1 MKKYSI
7 TFLLITLLVLTVNIN
22 KSLGNIKF
30 VQASKMQQINH
41 ISTVNV
47 TGEFKNSDETYIR
60 LSAPVCIK
68 DVFVKENSY
77 VNRGQALFSI
87 DKAKMVSLLTGGIT
101 DELLSSVTDTDLT
114 RLKSRYNSFT
124 ENSIFNLPDTVYAGE
139 NGIISRITVFPGGIA
154 LPNQD
159 LMVINHTDDIVA
171 KFTLSQLD
179 YGKIAIGD
187 KVEINPLA
195 FSNVTY
201 TGTITDDNAVIKKQ
215 GSLTG
220 NKTVIDVFAKIENA
234 DKKVAAGLQINGV
247 IYCGQEQTINALEYN
262 YIYQDNK
269 TQYVYVL
276 ENGRAVRKD
285 IETGTETNEYTQV
298 LTQFSDNTI
307 FLCGDIT
314 DGDRVIISE

>member
-7 TFLLITLLVLTVNIN
+7 IFLLITLLLFTININ
-22 KSLGNIKF
+22 ISLGDIKF
-30 VQASKMQQINH
+30 VQASKMQHINH
-41 ISTVNV
+41 VSTINV
-47 TGEFKNSDETYIR
+47 TGEFQNSDETYIK

-87 DKAKMVSLLTGGIT
+87 DKAKMVNLLTGGIT
-101 DELLSSVTDTDLT
+101 DELLSSLTDTDLT
-114 RLKSRYNSFT
+114 RLKTQFNSFT
-124 ENSIFNLPDTVYAGE
+124 ENNIFNLPDTVYAAE
-139 NGIISRITVFPGGIA
+139 NGIITRITIFPGGIS

-159 LMVINHTDDIVA
+159 LMIINHTDDIVA

-187 KVEINPLA
+187 KVEINPVA
-195 FSNVTY
+195 FSNITY
-201 TGTITDDNAVIKKQ
+201 TGVITDNNAVIKKQ
-215 GSLTG
+215 SSLTG
-220 NKTVIDVFAKIENA
+220 NKTIIDVFANIENA
-234 DKKVAAGLQINGV
+234 DKNVAAGLQINGV
-247 IYCGQEQTINALEYN
+247 VYCGQEQTINALDYK

-269 TQYVYVL
+269 KQFVYVL
-276 ENGRAVRKD
+276 ENGHAVRKD